1 MKQNSHVITIPD
13 PCHENWDAMTPAQQ
27 GRYCGACQKVVVDFT
42 QMTDGQILEVFKK
55 AGGRHPCGRYLPS
68 QLDRPLLDNRPKT
81 TFIGT
86 LAKRIAAMVLLVQS
100 ASTAMAQQAKNHM
113 VTVEQ
118 YHEYDTDSLGR
129 IQVSGKLIDTL
140 SKQPLPHMS
149 VYIREVDTTVFT
161 DVNGLFS
168 FAMPA
173 ELDSV
178 SVLVNHKTYTDNT
191 GAVTVL
197 QYPSLPIPEQ
207 TVAITKTPNGGE
219 MTIFVR
225 YELTSFSIYNPG
237 VIAIAGASP
246 GPIPI
251 ITTVDWLK
259 NRVCTVYSVVKG
271 DSASRKPIIKLP
283 KDIVAARSEKTV
295 WGRLSNYWMG
305 KKN

>member
-1 MKQNSHVITIPD
+1 MKHPVKITIPD
-13 PCHENWDAMTPAQQ
+13 PCHENWDAMTPVQQ

-42 QMTDGQILEVFKK
+42 QMTDGQILDVIKK

-86 LAKRIAAMVLLVQS
+86 LVKRIAAMVLLVQS
-100 ASTAMAQQAKNHM
+100 ASTAMAQQSKRHM

-149 VYIREVDTTVFT
+149 VYIRQIDTTVFT
-161 DVNGLFS
+161 DLTGQFS

-178 SVLVNHKTYTDNT
+178 SLLVNRKTYTDNT
-191 GAVTVL
+191 GFVTAL
-197 QYPSLPIPEQ
+197 PSPSAPIPEQ
-207 TVAITKTPNGGE
+207 TIAVTKTKTGGE
-219 MTIFVR
+219 LNIYVR
-225 YELTSFSIYNPG
+225 YESIAALIYNPG
-237 VIAIAGASP
+237 IITIAGASP
-246 GPIPI
+246 GPIPM

-259 NRVCTVYSVVKG
+259 NYVCNVYTIVKG
-271 DSASRKPIIKLP
+271 DSISRKPVIKLP
-283 KDIVAARSEKTV
+283 KDIIAARSEKTV
-295 WGRLSNYWMG
+295 WGRLTNYWMG
-305 KKN
+305 KKK